1 MSRLVMVAFIAVAL
15 LSDIARAEDEL
26 EADPLT
32 CRGLS
37 VSLFERRFPDKVKR
51 LTFKDTMLQT
61 FVELW
66 NSGSR
71 PDLPKRPERV
81 VIYALPGLP
90 LIIGYQERH
99 CLIAYLAVDSAELWR
114 WLRPRLGWK
123 V

>member
-51 LTFKDTMLQT
+51 LTFKELQLNKGFIWET
-61 FVELW
+61 RKILITGMKSLNQFSIIRKSYSKLSENLNHYPV
-66 NSGSR
+66 
-71 PDLPKRPERV
+71 DQKKR
-81 VIYALPGLP
+81 
-90 LIIGYQERH
+90 
-99 CLIAYLAVDSAELWR
+99 
-114 WLRPRLGWK
+114 
-123 V
+123 